1 MSDSKALLALE
12 DRALSDV
19 QRKFCDLV
27 AGTVTIEKACKQLG
41 WTESQYRSMRRELPA
56 FDRAVSLAREIAQDA
71 WVDKLDEIIEKE
83 PDTNRARLKA
93 DVIKWRASKLKARV
107 YGDKLDLTIE
117 HRVDLG
123 EALAAARA
131 RATLRPMC
139 DLPDVIEGEVVDS
152 PKQSDAGA
160 VDKQSTPALPDIFE

>member
-1 MSDSKALLALE
+1 MSDSQALSVLE
-12 DRALSDV
+12 DRALTPE

-27 AGTVTIEKACKQLG
+27 AGTISIEKARKQLG
-41 WTESQYRSMRRELPA
+41 WTEGQYRAMRRELPA
-56 FDRAVSLAREIAQDA
+56 FDRAVSLARELAQDA
-71 WVDKLDEIIEKE
+71 WVDKLDEIVENE

-107 YGDKLDLTIE
+107 YGDKLDVTVD

-131 RATLRPMC
+131 RATLRPIC
-139 DLPDVIEGEVVDS
+139 DPQDVIEGEVVDS
-152 PKQSDAGA
+152 PKESDASA